1 MDTWVHIVGGGL
13 SGLSLASALAK
24 HQVLPGPVVISEPE
38 PERLAQK
45 TFSFWL
51 TDEEHAILNPEHTH
65 SNWQVSTKKLTTLH
79 SYSLLLLTLYL
90 SFYLGIFS
98 DRQAFLPRK
107 SSRLQN
113 QFLPSLQK
121 ALDPHYQNFK
131 VSSFVYHTCMS
142 MVFISK

>member
-51 TDEEHAILNPEHTH
+51 TDEEHAFLNP
-65 SNWQVSTKKLTTLH
+65 NTLNPNGK
-79 SYSLLLLTLYL
+79 SV
-90 SFYLGIFS
+90 
-98 DRQAFLPRK
+98 PK
-107 SSRLQN
+107 SSPFRIQVRDSVMEHDQGN
-113 QFLPSLQK
+113 T
-121 ALDPHYQNFK
+121 
-131 VSSFVYHTCMS
+131 SSTNVRR
-142 MVFISK
+142 